1 MQTKGGSHEGR
12 GTIRCLDNLF
22 VHLFCCVRVK
32 FQNSPVQKLPPTKEK
47 YSQGKE
53 HVHFEK
59 TISEAEYTFFF
70 QKYAHRYILKK

>member
-32 FQNSPVQKLPPTKEK
+32 FLNSPVQKLPPTKEK

-59 TISEAEYTFFF
+59 TEYLKLNTLSFF
-70 QKYAHRYILKK
+70 KNMHIDTY

>member
-22 VHLFCCVRVK
+22 VHLFCCIRVK
-32 FQNSPVQKLPPTKEK
+32 FQNSPVQKLPPPKEK

-53 HVHFEK
+53 HVHLEK
-59 TISEAEYTFFF
+59 TELYLKLNTFSLF
-70 QKYAHRYILKK
+70 QKYAQIYI